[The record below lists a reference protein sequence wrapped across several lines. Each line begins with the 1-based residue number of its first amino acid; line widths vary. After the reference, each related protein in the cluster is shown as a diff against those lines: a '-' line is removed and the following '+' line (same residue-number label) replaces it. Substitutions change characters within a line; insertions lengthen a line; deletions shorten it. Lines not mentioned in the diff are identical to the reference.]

1 MLTHPLL
8 PKLKE
13 LRLSGMLESL
23 EERAAMAQSQQ
34 LSPVEFLA
42 LMLEDELERRH
53 QRTQA
58 RRQKE
63 AGFESLKLLAD
74 FDFAAVPTLD
84 RKLVL
89 EMATCQFI
97 LAKENWLICGPT
109 GVGKSHLATAI
120 GHEAIRRGLKVLS
133 FATHRLLSELL
144 AARADGAHQRLLA
157 KLAAV
162 ELLIIDD
169 FGLRP
174 ISSQGAEDLYEII
187 SRRYERG
194 SILLTS
200 NRSPSEWADAFG
212 DALLASAA
220 LDRLTH
226 HARVTVITGD
236 SYRQRHRRPARQPA
250 DSADRPATQ
259 TTGKPEGTKEAKS
272 TSKSTAKQ

>member
-13 LRLSGMLESL
+13 LRLSGMLQSL
-23 EERAAMAQSQQ
+23 EARAELAREQQ

-42 LMLEDELERRH
+42 LLLDDELERRH

-63 AGFESLKLLAD
+63 AGFEYLKTLAD

-84 RKLVL
+84 KALVL
-89 EMATCQFI
+89 EMGTCAF
-97 LAKENWLICGPT
+97 LAAKENWLVCGPT

-120 GHEAIRRGLKVLS
+120 GYEAIRRGMKVLS
-133 FATHRLLSELL
+133 FATHRLLAELL
-144 AARADGAHQRLLA
+144 AARADGSYHKLLA
-157 KLAAV
+157 RLASV

-174 ISSQGAEDLYEII
+174 ISAQGAEDLYELIA
-187 SRRYERG
+187 RRYERG

-200 NRSPSEWADAFG
+200 NRSPSEWAEVFG

-226 HARVTVITGD
+226 HARVTVITGE
-236 SYRQRHRRPARQPA
+236 SYRQRHRRKEAK
-250 DSADRPATQ
+250 PATQ
-259 TTGKPEGTKEAKS
+259 TPK
-272 TSKSTAKQ
+272 KQ

>member
-13 LRLSGMLESL
+13 LRLSGMLQSL
-23 EERAAMAQSQQ
+23 EERSALAQEQQ

-42 LMLEDELERRH
+42 LLIEDELERRH

-58 RRQKE
+58 HRQKQ
-63 AGFESLKLLAD
+63 AGFEYLKTIAD
-74 FDFAAVPTLD
+74 FDFGAVPTLD
-84 RKLVL
+84 RALVL
-89 EMATCQFI
+89 DMATCAFI
-97 LAKENWLICGPT
+97 AAKENWLICGPT

-120 GHEAIRRGLKVLS
+120 GYEAIRRGMKVLS
-133 FATHRLLSELL
+133 FATHRLLAELL
-144 AARADGAHQRLLA
+144 AARADGSHHKLLA
-157 KLAAV
+157 KLASV

-174 ISSQGAEDLYEII
+174 ISVQGAEDLYELIA
-187 SRRYERG
+187 RRYERA

-200 NRSPSEWADAFG
+200 NRSPSEWAEVFG

-226 HARVTVITGD
+226 HARLTVITGE
-236 SYRQRHRRPARQPA
+236 SYRQRHRR
-250 DSADRPATQ
+250 SEVRPG
-259 TTGKPEGTKEAKS
+259 GKEVKPTPKPTK
-272 TSKSTAKQ
+272 KQ

>member
-13 LRLSGMLESL
+13 LRLSGMLASL
-23 EERAAMAQSQQ
+23 EERAALAQEQQ

-42 LMLEDELERRH
+42 LLIEDELERRH

-63 AGFESLKLLAD
+63 AGFEYLKTVAD

-84 RKLVL
+84 KALVL
-89 EMATCQFI
+89 EMATCAFI
-97 LAKENWLICGPT
+97 TAKENWLICGPT

-120 GHEAIRRGLKVLS
+120 GYEAIRRGLKVLS
-133 FATHRLLSELL
+133 FATHRLLADLL
-144 AARADGAHQRLLA
+144 AARADGTHHKLLT
-157 KLAAV
+157 KLSTV

-174 ISSQGAEDLYEII
+174 ISAIGAEDLYELIA
-187 SRRYERG
+187 RRYEHG

-200 NRSPSEWADAFG
+200 NRAPAEWAEVFG

-226 HARVTVITGD
+226 HARVTVITGE
-236 SYRQRHRRPARQPA
+236 SYRQRHRRKEVKPAA
-250 DSADRPATQ
+250 
-259 TTGKPEGTKEAKS
+259 KPP
-272 TSKSTAKQ
+272 SKQ

>member
-13 LRLSGMLESL
+13 LRLSGMIHSL
-23 EERAAMAQSQQ
+23 DARAALAQEQQ

-42 LMLEDELERRH
+42 LLLDDELERRH

-63 AGFESLKLLAD
+63 AGFEYLKTLAD

-84 RKLVL
+84 KALVL
-89 EMATCQFI
+89 EMGTCAFI
-97 LAKENWLICGPT
+97 SAQENWLLCGPT

-120 GHEAIRRGLKVLS
+120 GYEAIRRGMKVLS
-133 FATHRLLSELL
+133 FATHRLLAELL
-144 AARADGAHQRLLA
+144 AARADGTHHRLLT

-174 ISSQGAEDLYEII
+174 ISAQGAEDLYELIA
-187 SRRYERG
+187 RRYERG

-200 NRSPSEWADAFG
+200 NRAPAEWAEVFG

-226 HARVTVITGD
+226 HARVTVITGE
-236 SYRQRHRRPARQPA
+236 SYRQRHRRKEVKPAP
-250 DSADRPATQ
+250 
-259 TTGKPEGTKEAKS
+259 KP
-272 TSKSTAKQ
+272 TSKQ

>member
-1 MLTHPLL
+1 MLTHPLS

-13 LRLSGMLESL
+13 LRLSGMLGSL
-23 EERAAMAQSQQ
+23 EERAALAQEQQ

-42 LMLEDELERRH
+42 LLIEDELERRH

-63 AGFESLKLLAD
+63 AGFEYLKTIAD

-84 RKLVL
+84 RAVVL
-89 EMATCQFI
+89 EMATCGFI
-97 LAKENWLICGPT
+97 AAKENWLICGPT

-120 GHEAIRRGLKVLS
+120 GYEAIRRGMKVLS
-133 FATHRLLSELL
+133 FATHRLLAELL
-144 AARADGAHQRLLA
+144 AARADGTHQKLLA
-157 KLAAV
+157 KLASV

-174 ISSQGAEDLYEII
+174 ISAQGAEDLYELIA
-187 SRRYERG
+187 RRYERG
-194 SILLTS
+194 SVLLTS
-200 NRSPSEWADAFG
+200 NRSPSEWAEVFG

-226 HARVTVITGD
+226 HARVTVITGE
-236 SYRQRHRRPARQPA
+236 SYRQRHRRKEVKPTP
-250 DSADRPATQ
+250 RP
-259 TTGKPEGTKEAKS
+259 TK
-272 TSKSTAKQ
+272 KQ